1 MKTPLLYDV
10 VRPLRLTL
18 AESKAL
24 IGFGNDLDQLTVHLV
39 GIKPSTSKKE
49 NHPLPSKVTVM
60 FTALRGEESRQV
72 EKTYTP
78 KTLPRTKDDQTL
90 YALIENGEPLTLW
103 RKMPLPS
110 TVPELYD
117 QARLEVVIEM
127 IEDAHGPQDLTEE
140 NIGRVAVRLQGIET
154 NLDSGK
160 VIARNFK
167 VVLYHRE
174 IPQNPYATF
183 ELSAGFNEAIEQV
196 WLRYFDIRLF
206 ALEDSG
212 WKDVFV
218 REGFPI
224 LNDITPEE
232 MERFLDQ
239 GLALEK
245 AHKEGYVE
253 MASELGNE
261 GHGEPG
267 DRYPFQVNFSGVDP
281 EPEFFHSKGAVNIK
295 DYAAKIRPLPT
306 PTGEQ
311 RDQDLAIVDQ
321 ILRQYAPLPVG
332 LEVSKIVLVKI
343 FDSALQ
349 IFALVDPIK
358 LRIETGICPQRG
370 AFAQVEAYFDDEL
383 SECAAVIHG
392 GRLEK
397 LKETL
402 NYFGLQLPEQGVSMI
417 LTQGA

>member
-1 MKTPLLYDV
+1 MKAPLLYDV

-39 GIKPSTSKKE
+39 STKPSTSKKE

-60 FTALRGEESRQV
+60 FTALRGEESRQI

-103 RKMPLPS
+103 RKISLPT
-110 TVPELYD
+110 TVPELFD
-117 QARLEVVIEM
+117 EARLEVVIEM

-140 NIGRVAVRLQGIET
+140 NIGRVAVRLQGVEAD
-154 NLDSGK
+154 LDTQQ
-160 VIARNFK
+160 VLARKFK
-167 VVLYHRE
+167 IVFYH
-174 IPQNPYATF
+174 IDLPQNPYVVF
-183 ELSAGFNEAIEQV
+183 ELAAGYSDAIEQV
-196 WLRYFDIRLF
+196 WQRYFDIRLF

-212 WKDVFV
+212 WKDLFV
-218 REGFPI
+218 RKGFP
-224 LNDITPEE
+224 LDSDITPEQVNE
-232 MERFLDQ
+232 LLDQ

-253 MASELGNE
+253 MASELPEE
-261 GHGEPG
+261 GHSDPG
-267 DRYPFQVNFSGVDP
+267 HRYPFQVSFDCVDQQP
-281 EPEFFHSKGAVNIK
+281 DFVQSKGAASLL
-295 DYAAKIRPLPT
+295 DYAAQIRPLPT

-332 LEVSKIVLVKI
+332 LEVGKPVLDKLLEKAAPI
-343 FDSALQ
+343 WAM
-349 IFALVDPIK
+349 IKPIK
-358 LRIETGICPQRG
+358 LRVETGVCPQKG
-370 AFAQVEAYFDDEL
+370 PFAQVEAWFDGDL

-392 GRLEK
+392 GVLERFK
-397 LKETL
+397 RTL
-402 NYFGLQLPEQGVSMI
+402 NDFGLQLPENGVSMI
-417 LTQGA
+417 LT

>member
-1 MKTPLLYDV
+1 MKAPLLYDV

-39 GIKPSTSKKE
+39 STKPSTSKKE

-60 FTALRGEESRQV
+60 FTALRGEESRQI

-103 RKMPLPS
+103 RKISLPT
-110 TVPELYD
+110 TVPELFD
-117 QARLEVVIEM
+117 EARLEVVIEM

-140 NIGRVAVRLQGIET
+140 NIGRVAVRLQGVEAD
-154 NLDSGK
+154 LDTQQ
-160 VIARNFK
+160 VLARKFK
-167 VVLYHRE
+167 IVFYH
-174 IPQNPYATF
+174 IDLPQNPYVVF
-183 ELSAGFNEAIEQV
+183 ELAAGYSDAIEQV
-196 WLRYFDIRLF
+196 WQRYFDIRLF

-212 WKDVFV
+212 WKDLFV
-218 REGFPI
+218 RKGFP
-224 LNDITPEE
+224 LDSDITPEQVSE
-232 MERFLDQ
+232 LLDQ

-253 MASELGNE
+253 MASELPEE
-261 GHGEPG
+261 GHGDPG
-267 DRYPFQVNFSGVDP
+267 HRYPFQVSFDCVDQQP
-281 EPEFFHSKGAVNIK
+281 DFVQSKGAASIL
-295 DYAAKIRPLPT
+295 DYAAQIRPLPT

-332 LEVSKIVLVKI
+332 LEVGKPVLDKLLEKAAPI
-343 FDSALQ
+343 WAM
-349 IFALVDPIK
+349 IKPIK
-358 LRIETGICPQRG
+358 LRVETGVCPQKG
-370 AFAQVEAYFDDEL
+370 PFAQVEAWFDGDL

-392 GRLEK
+392 GVLERFK
-397 LKETL
+397 RTL
-402 NYFGLQLPEQGVSMI
+402 NDFGLQLPENGVSMI
-417 LTQGA
+417 LT